1 MIINTIM
8 QHDENVFS
16 VTKTGHLKHAW
27 NEILSMHL
35 KKCMNEASW
44 QKQIQAGLDLVQQ
57 AHNLFLT
64 SLKKTNKKTD
74 WHSLQKK
81 K

>member
-27 NEILSMHL
+27 N
-35 KKCMNEASW
+35 
-44 QKQIQAGLDLVQQ
+44 
-57 AHNLFLT
+57 
-64 SLKKTNKKTD
+64 
-74 WHSLQKK
+74 
-81 K
+81 